1 MNETRSG
8 FEQGCAL
15 LGRVLI
21 ALIFL
26 RSAVGKIVNFTAT
39 AGIMAGKAMPYPEHL
54 LVAAIAVEL
63 IGGTALVFGYKARW
77 AAAALAAFLIPATVI
92 FHNYWAADA
101 AQVVNQSHH
110 FFKNVAI
117 LGALVFVMGVGAG
130 PASVDNRRRY

>member
-1 MNETRSG
+1 MNESRSG

-26 RSAVGKIVNFTAT
+26 RSAIGKIVNFTAT
-39 AGIMAGKAMPYPEHL
+39 AGLMASRGMPYPEYL
-54 LVAAIAVEL
+54 LVGAIAIEL
-63 IGGTALVFGYKARW
+63 IGGTALVFGYKVRH
-77 AAAALAAFLIPATVI
+77 AAAALIVFLVPATLI

-101 AQVVNQSHH
+101 AQVVNQTTH

-117 LGALVFVMGVGAG
+117 LGALVFLMGVGAG
-130 PASVDNRRRY
+130 PASMDNRGRY